1 MKTLRFISGVLVLVA
16 VLGFTKL
23 ARATN
28 SPDGGSITPAG
39 GGSLITSAGT
49 WTFST
54 TTGSGGN
61 NILLNGTWVNARGI
75 ELIVGN
81 GGQMYNF
88 SSSSHWYVWSRLL
101 RRNQPEDRPARFV
114 SVYGASLEW
123 L

>member
-28 SPDGGSITPAG
+28 SPDGASITPAS

-61 NILLNGTWVNARGI
+61 DILLNGTWVNAR
-75 ELIVGN
+75 E
-81 GGQMYNF
+81 
-88 SSSSHWYVWSRLL
+88 SS
-101 RRNQPEDRPARFV
+101 
-114 SVYGASLEW
+114 
-123 L
+123 